1 MDDSCGLVDETQFIF
16 EREIELE
23 DSLSDSET
31 SIESIDG
38 QGSNDVNI
46 DDDLDPVTFCSPRYF
61 AFNEGTYKL
70 MVNDLLGNIKVTI
83 ESLKET
89 SKGAPLTILAWK
101 RMKTQLMLKNEHELY
116 LKLSPHL
123 RI

>member
-1 MDDSCGLVDETQFIF
+1 MDETQFIF

-61 AFNEGTYKL
+61 AFNEGTY
-70 MVNDLLGNIKVTI
+70 DLWLQIYYYDLN
-83 ESLKET
+83 
-89 SKGAPLTILAWK
+89 LAK
-101 RMKTQLMLKNEHELY
+101 RPQRVY
-116 LKLSPHL
+116 FS
-123 RI
+123 RS